1 VNGLQIACAA
11 EGRYLAHSAA
21 MLHSVL
27 AGGSARGA
35 VVHYLHDPA
44 LPERRRRDLAGMV
57 EGLGA
62 SIDFLP
68 IPDQRLA
75 GLPTRGFTRKATWY
89 RIFLPE
95 LLPDVDRILYLDSD
109 LIALADLRPL
119 WETDVDDLYLAAA
132 TNVLEPHYADRLRE
146 AGFDPRSYFNAG
158 VMLLNLDLMR
168 RDGCSAAL
176 RAYGVEH
183 EGDLVL
189 RDQDA
194 LNAVLGGRRL
204 ALHPR
209 WNCMNAYFVF
219 PWSVDA
225 FGAERLAEALADPA
239 IRHFEGPG
247 SNKPWHY
254 LGDREGRR
262 AYDAHRRQTPW
273 PRYWPAGVSPRNV
286 GRRLERAV
294 GREGGFAPAP
304 LRDRGALNA

>member
-1 VNGLQIACAA
+1 VNGLHIACAA
-11 EGRYLAHSAA
+11 EGSYLAHSAA

-27 AGGSARGA
+27 AGSSSRRA

-44 LPERRRRDLAGMV
+44 LPERRRRRLAAMV

-68 IPDQRLA
+68 ISDRRLA

-95 LLPDVDRILYLDSD
+95 LLADVDRILYLDSD
-109 LIALADLRPL
+109 LIALADLGPL
-119 WETDVDDLYLAAA
+119 WETDLDDVYLAAV
-132 TNVLEPHYADRLRE
+132 TNVLEPHYAERLRD

-158 VMLLNLDLMR
+158 VMLLNLDRMR
-168 RDGCSAAL
+168 RDGCSEAL

-183 EGDLVL
+183 ASTLVL

-194 LNAVLGGRRL
+194 LNAVLGARRL

-209 WNCMNAYFVF
+209 WNCMNAQFVF

-225 FGAERLAEALADPA
+225 FGAERLAEARADPA
-239 IRHFEGPG
+239 VRHFEGPG
-247 SNKPWHY
+247 ANKPWHL
-254 LGDREGRR
+254 LGDRECRR
-262 AYDAHRRQTPW
+262 VYAAHRAQTPW
-273 PRYWPAGVSPRNV
+273 PRYWPTGVSLGNV
-286 GRRLERAV
+286 GRRAI
-294 GREGGFAPAP
+294 GRGGGFAPAP
-304 LRDRGALNA
+304 LRDRGALSA